1 MESTENET
9 SCCPPAEALGP
20 CCKVV
25 AIVGVDAKGQ
35 MVLPK
40 ELREAAGISPGDK
53 LAITTWEREGKVVA
67 LCLTP
72 ANQLAETI
80 KALLEPLMKGSES
93 SKGKGQ

>member
-1 MESTENET
+1 MNSNENET
-9 SCCPPAEALGP
+9 SCGTPTESAGP

-25 AIVGVDAKGQ
+25 AIVSVDAKGQ

-72 ANQLAETI
+72 ANQLAETV
-80 KALLEPLMKGSES
+80 KALLEPLMRGSES
-93 SKGKGQ
+93 SRGKE

>member
-1 MESTENET
+1 MDSIEYEADCSTPTEDT
-9 SCCPPAEALGP
+9 SP
-20 CCKVV
+20 CCKVM

-53 LAITTWEREGKVVA
+53 LAITAWEREGKVVA

-80 KALLEPLMKGSES
+80 QSLLEPLMRGSS
-93 SKGKGQ
+93 SNKGKE